1 MWISGRQFLLLV
13 LGFTLLGYVV
23 GSLLTPAPAPDW
35 SHAAGLR
42 RNDAEPRSVAPRA
55 DLLAHERHTVD
66 LFAQASP
73 SVVYLT
79 TLAVQAGDGFFS
91 PRIAEIPVGTGSGFV
106 WDTKGHIITNYHV
119 IRGGSGARVT
129 LADRSTFEAELV
141 GVAPEKDLAVLR
153 IKAPADKLRPIPVGT
168 SGDLRVGQSA
178 YAIGNPFGL
187 DQTLTTGVISALGR
201 EIESLARIPIR
212 DCIQT
217 DAAINPGNSGG
228 PLLDSG
234 GRLIGVNTQIYSPS
248 GGSAGIGFA
257 IPVDEVN
264 WVVPDLI
271 EFGQVRRP
279 SLGVELLDGA
289 RLGVSGA
296 LITRVHSG
304 SGAAE
309 AGLRPT
315 TRTRLGGIEL
325 GDIIIGI
332 ENQPVRSSAD
342 VRLALER
349 RQPGET
355 VTVRIRRGRRDVDV
369 PVTLSATK

>member
-1 MWISGRQFLLLV
+1 MWITGRQFFLLV

-23 GSLLTPAPAPDW
+23 GSLLAPASAPGW

-42 RNDAEPRSVAPRA
+42 RTDAEPRPVAPRT
-55 DLLAHERHTVD
+55 DLLAAERHTVD

-73 SVVYLT
+73 SVVYIT

-106 WDTKGHIITNYHV
+106 WDTQGHIITNYHV

-129 LADRSTFEAELV
+129 LADRSTFEAQLV

-153 IKAPADKLRPIPVGT
+153 IKAPADKLRPIPVGA
-168 SGDLRVGQSA
+168 SHDLRVGQGA

-201 EIESLARIPIR
+201 EIESLARLPIR

-289 RLGVSGA
+289 RLGVGGA
-296 LITRVHSG
+296 LITRVHPG

-325 GDIIIGI
+325 GDVIVGI
-332 ENQPVRSSAD
+332 EDRPVRSSAD

-355 VTVRIRRGRRDVDV
+355 VTVKVRRGRRDVEV
-369 PVTLSATK
+369 PVTLSASK